1 MLHTASDTMS
11 TAPRRRWR
19 PSRLGVG
26 AREVGRWAHA
36 YLEGESTTLCAM
48 PLDLL
53 RWREL
58 VHLDFNEVPEPDRC
72 ELCALLAD
80 RW

>member
-1 MLHTASDTMS
+1 MLDTASDTTR
-11 TAPRRRWR
+11 TAPGRRWR
-19 PSRLGVG
+19 PSRLRTG
-26 AREVGRWAHA
+26 AGEVGRWAHA
-36 YLEGESTTLCAM
+36 YLEGQTTTLCAM

-58 VHLDFNEVPEPDRC
+58 VHLDFAEVPERDRC